1 MEGVDA
7 AGWGMLAG
15 GSFGKRKEGERSW
28 KEEGKENGSGKRK
41 EGGTELAGER
51 EGDVRLMTP
60 TDMAAPVPTRAGNVF
75 RFAALRTPPC
85 PSGTSPGFKENLKS
99 SSFFKMLNRSAKLQH
114 RALASRGM
122 EVDLQLR
129 KH

>member
-41 EGGTELAGER
+41 EGGRTLDDADGHGGPGSHEGRER
-51 EGDVRLMTP
+51 LPVRGLE
-60 TDMAAPVPTRAGNVF
+60 D
-75 RFAALRTPPC
+75 AALPVRHVARVQGELEVFVLLQDVEPVREATPP
-85 PSGTSPGFKENLKS
+85 SVS
-99 SSFFKMLNRSAKLQH
+99 STLCI
-114 RALASRGM
+114 
-122 EVDLQLR
+122 
-129 KH
+129 